1 MSRLLTS
8 RLFAIAITVFSTVA
22 MLGVS
27 FEAEAQRRLGGSS
40 MGRQSTNVMQQR
52 QAVQPPATSGAT
64 AGATQRSA
72 ATSAATAG
80 AAGAATRSTASR
92 WFGPIAGIAAGLGL
106 AALLSHMGLGAAFAE
121 FMASLLII
129 GLVVF
134 AAIFLFRR
142 LRGGGARPALQGAG
156 MGNSTGNGGYSPQ
169 PAAQPLQR
177 QAQPQA
183 TPAAAPVAAMNPAEA
198 HPAVV
203 STAAPERPADPSWYV
218 PAEFD
223 NQSFLKNAKANFI
236 ALQDAWDRNDLDK
249 MREYMTDDLIEA
261 VREPLS
267 QREPGGHTEV
277 VLLNASLLGIEDVK
291 EGHLASVRFS
301 GMLSDQ
307 TEPEAYRF
315 EEVWNFLKP
324 HNGGWLLA
332 GIQQIPAGPTQ

>member
-40 MGRQSTNVMQQR
+40 MGRQSSNVMQQR
-52 QAVQPPATSGAT
+52 QAVQPPATGGTT

-121 FMASLLII
+121 FMASLLLI

-134 AAIFLFRR
+134 AAIFIFRR
-142 LRGGGARPALQGAG
+142 LRGGGARPAMQGAG
-156 MGNSTGNGGYSPQ
+156 MGGSAGNGFNPPQTPQ
-169 PAAQPLQR
+169 PMQR

-183 TPAAAPVAAMNPAEA
+183 APAAAVNPAA
-198 HPAVV
+198 DHPAVT
-203 STAAPERPADPSWYV
+203 STAAPEQPVDPSWYV
-218 PAEFD
+218 PANFD
-223 NQSFLKNAKANFI
+223 SQSFLKNAKANFI
-236 ALQDAWDRNDLDK
+236 ALQDAWDRNDVEK

-277 VLLNASLLGIEDVK
+277 VLLNASLLGIEDVS
-291 EGHLASVRFS
+291 EGNLASVRFS
-301 GMLSDQ
+301 GMLRDQ